1 MLIKSLG
8 YNGQWQKFSMFFGR
22 MPRLFKN
29 VIFQIGADSDWKKKP
44 IKIILKLKFN
54 MQTAFY

>member
-8 YNGQWQKFSMFFGR
+8 YNGQWQKFSMFFGP

-29 VIFQIGADSDWKKKP
+29 VIFQIGADSDWKKKT
-44 IKIILKLKFN
+44 IKIIIKLKFN

>member
-29 VIFQIGADSDWKKKP
+29 VIFQIGADSDWKNP
-44 IKIILKLKFN
+44 NQNYSKIEV
-54 MQTAFY
+54 

>member
-1 MLIKSLG
+1 MLLIKSLG

-29 VIFQIGADSDWKKKP
+29 VIFQIGADSDWKKNQS
-44 IKIILKLKFN
+44 KLF
-54 MQTAFY
+54 

>member
-8 YNGQWQKFSMFFGR
+8 YNGQWQKFSMFFGP

-29 VIFQIGADSDWKKKP
+29 VIFQIGADSDWKKTNQNYS
-44 IKIILKLKFN
+44 KIEV
-54 MQTAFY
+54 

>member
-8 YNGQWQKFSMFFGR
+8 YNGQWQKFSMFFGP

-29 VIFQIGADSDWKKKP
+29 VIFQIGADSDWKKKNNQNYY
-44 IKIILKLKFN
+44 KIEV
-54 MQTAFY
+54 